1 MNGLSHVRHGYFSLN
16 YSARQ
21 KMQSSQPA
29 SEPQP
34 LPSHHLVLM
43 VSVFY
48 IAPTTLLVAIGLA
61 TYLKRKF
68 KVGRDI
74 EKLGHVAK
82 LERILS
88 LNPGEKI
95 NS

>member
-1 MNGLSHVRHGYFSLN
+1 MNELPHIKRGYFSLN

-29 SEPQP
+29 SEPQV
-34 LPSHHLVLM
+34 LPSHELLLM

-48 IAPTTLLVAIGLA
+48 IAPTILLIGIGLA
-61 TYLKRKF
+61 THLKRKF
-68 KVGRDI
+68 KLGRDI
-74 EKLGHVAK
+74 QKLSHVAS
-82 LERILS
+82 LERVLS
-88 LNPGEKI
+88 LKPKENI

>member
-1 MNGLSHVRHGYFSLN
+1 MNGSSHIRHGYFSLN

-29 SEPQP
+29 SEPQS
-34 LPSHHLVLM
+34 LLSHNLLLM

-48 IAPTTLLVAIGLA
+48 IAPAILLVGIGLA
-61 TYLKRKF
+61 THLKRKLRLS
-68 KVGRDI
+68 RDT
-74 EKLGHVAK
+74 EKLSHVAK

-88 LNPGEKI
+88 QKPDKKI